1 MIKSSKQKY
10 SQHDLRR
17 LMQERKNKAT
27 QGADR
32 KKTKI
37 ESPLAKYPFLI
48 KLITTASSLPLRS
61 SLTPFHTYNDLGQLT
76 CVLCQSV
83 VRSEEVWKIHLN
95 AKQHKENV
103 QAAKELKERQAT
115 AVKRAAPKAEEVV
128 PEKRPKGILK
138 NATTR
143 IIPPTEPTTIPEA
156 TPMEVAEAE
165 PTAEEGKTL
174 PEGFFDDPKKDAV
187 ARNLEYKDPV
197 QEEWDRFQKEI
208 REAATVSN
216 EIIAE
221 DQEESTAE
229 RQIVEID
236 EQIRNWSRVLT
247 MEKRKEERMRRL
259 QERAKNRAGE
269 EQKTKKQ
276 DEESE
281 DEQEEEESGEGV
293 EEDGNVDEF
302 GSWRAKGWNKSK

>member
-1 MIKSSKQKY
+1 MQPKKQK
-10 SQHDLRR
+10 SNRRWQNILFNQFNDLHSR
-17 LMQERKNKAT
+17 LSFAIT
-27 QGADR
+27 
-32 KKTKI
+32 I
-37 ESPLAKYPFLI
+37 FLN
-48 KLITTASSLPLRS
+48 P
-61 SLTPFHTYNDLGQLT
+61 PYTYNDLGQLT

-83 VRSEEVWKIHLN
+83 VRSEDVWKIHLN

-103 QAAKELKERQAT
+103 LAAKELKERVEKQAT
-115 AVKRAAPKAEEVV
+115 APKRAAAKAEEVI
-128 PEKRPKGILK
+128 PEKKPKGILK
-138 NATTR
+138 NATPR
-143 IIPPTEPTTIPEA
+143 LVPPEAATVPVPEA
-156 TPMEVAEAE
+156 TPMEVTEAEAPE
-165 PTAEEGKTL
+165 EEGKTL

-259 QERAKNRAGE
+259 QERANARSKSGE
-269 EQKTKKQ
+269 EKK
-276 DEESE
+276 EVEVESE
-281 DEQEEEESGEGV
+281 DEVEESGEGA
-293 EEDGNVDEF
+293 EEDGTEDEF

>member
-1 MIKSSKQKY
+1 MGTKQKY

-17 LMQERKNKAT
+17 LMQEQKTKANAA
-27 QGADR
+27 QSAV

-37 ESPLAKYPFLI
+37 DSPLAKYI
-48 KLITTASSLPLRS
+48 
-61 SLTPFHTYNDLGQLT
+61 DGQLT

-83 VRSEEVWKIHLN
+83 VRSEEVWKVHLN
-95 AKQHKENV
+95 AKQHKDNV
-103 QAAKELKERQAT
+103 IAAKELKERVEKQKTNAGN
-115 AVKRAAPKAEEVV
+115 KRPAPPVQEAV
-128 PEKRPKGILK
+128 PEKKPKGILK
-138 NATTR
+138 NATPRPVPVATSEVPK
-143 IIPPTEPTTIPEA
+143 PPVV
-156 TPMEVAEAE
+156 PMEVTEE
-165 PTAEEGKTL
+165 VKEEGEEVPGDGTAL

-236 EQIRNWSRVLT
+236 EQIRNWSRVLM
-247 MEKRKEERMRRL
+247 MEKRKEERMRRQ
-259 QERAKNRAGE
+259 QERAN
-269 EQKTKKQ
+269 QKTKVEKI
-276 DEESE
+276 ESE
-281 DEQEEEESGEGV
+281 DEDDEQESDNDDEMD
-293 EEDGNVDEF
+293 EDVAF
-302 GSWRAKGWNKSK
+302 GSWRAKGWQKK